1 MVDKETKESKDSA
14 LKDALSAIRKA
25 HGSDA
30 ILDMSG
36 DMSKQFNVDF
46 FPTGS
51 FSLDR
56 VLGGGLPR
64 GRVIEIFGAPSSGK
78 SVLSM
83 YLMAQI
89 QKDGGKAV
97 LVDSEFS
104 FSPKFAA
111 KIGVDVAKMMLVQ
124 ASSGEEALD
133 IVAKLVEA
141 SAVDIIVIDSVAS
154 LVPKSE
160 LEGEITD
167 QSMALQARMLSKAL
181 RMLTGAI
188 AKSKTI
194 VIFINQVRE
203 KVGVFYGP
211 KTVTPGGTAL
221 KFYSS
226 IRMEIKKGKN
236 ITAGADDSDN
246 VIGNWIGI
254 NVVKNKV
261 APPFKQCE
269 VELYY
274 EKGIDVISDVIDAA
288 VKLDILTK
296 AGNTVMFDD
305 QKLGVGKENVKKF
318 LADPEN
324 KKVLESI
331 IKKLKKNNEN

>member
-1 MVDKETKESKDSA
+1 MKSEKDTAFESAVAS
-14 LKDALSAIRKA
+14 IRKT
-25 HGSDA
+25 HGADA
-30 ILDMSG
+30 IMDMSG
-36 DMSKQFNVDF
+36 ERSEQFKVDF
-46 FPTGS
+46 LSTGCL
-51 FSLDR
+51 SLDQ

-78 SVLSM
+78 SVLST

-89 QKDGGKAV
+89 QKGGGKAV

-104 FSPKFAA
+104 FSPDFAR
-111 KIGVDVAKMMLVQ
+111 KIGIDIDALSLVQ
-124 ASSGEEALD
+124 ASTAEEALD
-133 IVAKLVEA
+133 IVSKLTEA

-154 LVPKSE
+154 LVPKAE
-160 LEGEITD
+160 LEGDITD
-167 QSMALQARMLSKAL
+167 QSMALQARILSKGL

-236 ITAGADDSDN
+236 ITVGDDAKGE
-246 VIGNWIGI
+246 VIGNWIGVNI
-254 NVVKNKV
+254 VKNKV
-261 APPFKQCE
+261 APPFRQCE
-269 VELYY
+269 IELIY
-274 EKGIDVISDVIDAA
+274 EKGLDQIGDLLDTA
-288 VKLDILTK
+288 VKNGTLK
-296 AGNTVMFDD
+296 RQGNTYYFNEV
-305 QKLGVGKENVKKF
+305 KLGVGREASKKF
-318 LADPEN
+318 LADEAN
-324 KKVLESI
+324 SKLYAEI
-331 IKKLKKNNEN
+331 YHTLIK

>member
-1 MVDKETKESKDSA
+1 MSDKVDKDLAFKEA
-14 LKDALSAIRKA
+14 LQNIRKA
-25 HGSDA
+25 HGADA

-36 DMSKQFNVDF
+36 SMAKSLDVDF
-46 FPTGS
+46 VSTNS

-56 VLGGGLPR
+56 VLGGGLPK
-64 GRVIEIFGAPSSGK
+64 GRIIEIFGAPSSGK

-89 QKDGGKAV
+89 QQLGGKAV

-104 FSPKFAA
+104 FSPKFAS
-111 KIGVDVAKMMLVQ
+111 KIGVDVSKMMLVQ
-124 ASSGEEALD
+124 AASGEEALD

-141 SAVDIIVIDSVAS
+141 SAVDIIVVDSVAS
-154 LVPKSE
+154 LVPKAE

-236 ITAGADDSDN
+236 ITDGKDDSDN
-246 VIGNWIGI
+246 VIGNWIGV

-269 VELYY
+269 IELLY
-274 EKGIDVISDVIDAA
+274 EKGIDSVSDVLDNA
-288 VKLDILTK
+288 VKLGILSK
-296 AGNTVMFDD
+296 QGNTVMFED
-305 QKLGVGKENVKKF
+305 QKLGVGRDNVKVF
-318 LADPEN
+318 LLDSNN
-324 KKVLESI
+324 KKILDNI
-331 IKKLKKNNEN
+331 IKKLKKHED

>member
-1 MVDKETKESKDSA
+1 MAEEKDTAFKEA
-14 LKDALSAIRKA
+14 LAKIRKA
-25 HGSDA
+25 HGAEA
-30 ILDMSG
+30 IMDMSG
-36 DMSKQFNVDF
+36 ESMKKMEIDF
-46 FPTGS
+46 VSTGC

-64 GRVIEIFGAPSSGK
+64 GRVVEIFGAPSSGK
-78 SVLSM
+78 SVLST
-83 YLMAQI
+83 YLMARI
-89 QKDGGKAV
+89 QKNGGRAV
-97 LVDSEFS
+97 LVDAEFS
-104 FSPKFAA
+104 FSPAFAS
-111 KIGVDVAKMMLVQ
+111 KIGVDVEKMMVVQ
-124 ASSGEEALD
+124 ASTGEEALD
-133 IVAKLVEA
+133 IVSKLVES

-154 LVPKSE
+154 LVPKAE

-188 AKSKTI
+188 SKSRTI

-226 IRMEIKKGKN
+226 VRMEIKKGKN
-236 ITAGADDSDN
+236 ITAGGEDKDDDI
-246 VIGNWIGI
+246 IGNWIGV

-269 VELYY
+269 VELVY
-274 EKGIDVISDVIDAA
+274 ERGIDLVGDVLDSA
-288 VKLDILTK
+288 VKHGILTK
-296 AGNTVMFDD
+296 QGNTVYFGET
-305 QKLGVGKENVKKF
+305 KLGVGREAAKKF
-318 LADPEN
+318 LESPDN
-324 KKVLESI
+324 KKVYDDLY
-331 IKKLKKNNEN
+331 KQLTKVAV

>member
-1 MVDKETKESKDSA
+1 MTSE
-14 LKDALSAIRKA
+14 KDAAFEAALAKIRKA
-25 HGSDA
+25 HGVDA
-30 ILDMSG
+30 IMDMSG
-36 DMSKQFNVDF
+36 ERSGQFKVDF
-46 FPTGS
+46 VSTGCL
-51 FSLDR
+51 SLDQ

-83 YLMAQI
+83 YLMAQM
-89 QKDGGKAV
+89 QQAGGKAV

-104 FSPKFAA
+104 FSPDFAR
-111 KIGVDVAKMMLVQ
+111 KIGVDVDAMKLVQ
-124 ASSGEEALD
+124 AATAEEALD

-154 LVPKSE
+154 LVPKDE
-160 LEGEITD
+160 LEGNITD
-167 QSMALQARMLSKAL
+167 QSMALQARILSKGL

-236 ITAGADDSDN
+236 ITVDDEAKGE
-246 VIGNWIGI
+246 VIGNWIDV

-261 APPFKQCE
+261 APPFRQCS
-269 VELYY
+269 VELIY
-274 EKGIDVISDVIDAA
+274 EKGLDKVGDLIDTSIKNGVI
-288 VKLDILTK
+288 KRQ
-296 AGNTVMFDD
+296 GNSYYFGEE
-305 QKLGVGKENVKKF
+305 KLGVGREAAKKT
-318 LADPEN
+318 LADPVN
-324 KKVLESI
+324 DSMYQAIYKALTK
-331 IKKLKKNNEN
+331 